1 MFKKIIFNIII
12 IVILIMISSQ
22 IIKANKP
29 RPNIIKGSLNN
40 MQESS
45 GQEAVKKAGLN
56 PREAK
61 YYRVIEE

>member
-1 MFKKIIFNIII
+1 MLKKIIFNIII
-12 IVILIMISSQ
+12 VAVILMIALA

-29 RPNIIKGSLNN
+29 KPGILKGSLNN
-40 MQESS
+40 LE
-45 GQEAVKKAGLN
+45 KNAGLK

>member
-1 MFKKIIFNIII
+1 MFKKIIFNLVIV
-12 IVILIMISSQ
+12 VILIMIGSA

-29 RPNIIKGSLNN
+29 KPNIVKGNSNIIQKSSA
-40 MQESS
+40 QES
-45 GQEAVKKAGLN
+45 VKKAGLD